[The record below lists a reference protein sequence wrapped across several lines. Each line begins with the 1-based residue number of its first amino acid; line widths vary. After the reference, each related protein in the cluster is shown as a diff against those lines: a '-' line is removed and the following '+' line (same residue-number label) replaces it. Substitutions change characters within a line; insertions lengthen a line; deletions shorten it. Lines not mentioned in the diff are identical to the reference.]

1 MAMSNQKK
9 QLSSKKWLNC
19 RSSFGIMAALLVLYR
34 LGETV
39 QMVHSKG
46 YMGQMASRPR
56 KGRRV
61 MLWRLERGLN
71 CLVSPV
77 SQLVIYCNRNVHMWR
92 LCTLISKGTIWVKNN
107 LVKGLS
113 IQVEHHASL
122 TNLPKKQDISR
133 TQEGLFVIGIF
144 RVHDYKKR
152 PGYFPSAV
160 SMYPQ

>member
-56 KGRRV
+56 KGRRM

-71 CLVSPV
+71 CLVSPSV
-77 SQLVIYCNRNVHMWR
+77 SQSSIVIGMYVAAMHADFQGYH
-92 LCTLISKGTIWVKNN
+92 LGKNN

-122 TNLPKKQDISR
+122 TNLPKNQDISR

-152 PGYFPSAV
+152 PGYFSSAV
-160 SMYPQ
+160 IMYPQ